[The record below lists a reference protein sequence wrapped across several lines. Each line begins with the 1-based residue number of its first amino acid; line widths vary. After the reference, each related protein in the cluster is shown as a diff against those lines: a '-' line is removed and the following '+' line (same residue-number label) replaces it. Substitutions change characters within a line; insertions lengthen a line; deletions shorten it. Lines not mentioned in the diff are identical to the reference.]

1 MKNRNLTIEEF
12 KKNIFIPGVSNTLES
27 TESQSLP
34 QSFSSGENYPT
45 FEKQGTY
52 DKLNELFEDQN
63 SQQKRVQEAR
73 EILGDSA
80 KDLTDDQVFELVSN
94 VQFLADIWEDEFEK
108 EIFGGKTI
116 NELLGINKL

>member
-1 MKNRNLTIEEF
+1 MRNRNLTIEEF
-12 KKNIFIPGVSNTLES
+12 KKNVFIPGVSNTLES
-27 TESQSLP
+27 TESQTPP
-34 QSFSSGENYPT
+34 QAPSVENYRT
-45 FEKQGTY
+45 VEKQGTY

-63 SQQKRVQEAR
+63 SQQRRVQEAR

-94 VQFLADIWEDEFEK
+94 VQFLADIWEEEFEK

>member
-12 KKNIFIPGVSNTLES
+12 KKNIFIPGVSNALES
-27 TESQSLP
+27 TESQSLS
-34 QSFSSGENYPT
+34 QSSLEENYPT